1 MTDVQFEILTG
12 QIQAISM
19 GLTAVMTS
27 LSPGA
32 ARSAAAQ
39 LEVSMEIENESREKV
54 ERLDIC
60 RQLVEAYVDL
70 LKNRAGE

>member
-1 MTDVQFEILTG
+1 MSDVQFEILTG

-19 GLTAVMTS
+19 GLVAVMTS
-27 LSPGA
+27 LSPTA

-39 LEVSMEIENESREKV
+39 LQVSMEIEDESCDKV
-54 ERLDIC
+54 ERLKIC